1 MSAARCY
8 QHRYDASTRTGRPTT
23 QICVPDGELV
33 QFVGSCLAQFLDTFV
48 RPQITQGG
56 DTADYL
62 FAAKTDKLKDEW
74 FDCFSGAVAH
84 HRKNRK

>member
-1 MSAARCY
+1 MMPVLEKEDK
-8 QHRYDASTRTGRPTT
+8 QHKYVFQMVSLFNLWE
-23 QICVPDGELV
+23 VVL
-33 QFVGSCLAQFLDTFV
+33 LNFLDTFV